1 MPRKVFSSQAYRHK
15 VVLVSGGCSGIG
27 RALPLRFARAGA
39 RLAILDLDQAAL
51 DSLVQHLRD
60 HLGGEALGLRCDVA
74 DADAV
79 ERAVALAVE
88 RFGGIDV
95 LVNNAGIT
103 HRGTFAETGLG
114 VFRKVMAV
122 NFFGAVHCTRAA
134 LPSLLERRGQIV
146 VLGSLTGFA
155 PLLYRSAYNASKHAL
170 HGLFDTLRMELE
182 GTGVSVTL
190 ACPGFTATDLRKNAL
205 VGDGS
210 VTRQPVQVL
219 GSQVAS
225 PVEVAEAIFQGAARR
240 RRLLVLSNVNWRA
253 RLLARFFPRL
263 FEKLLVPRL
272 SGLKPQP

>member
-1 MPRKVFSSQAYRHK
+1 MNQQR
-15 VVLVSGGCSGIG
+15 VVLVTGGMGGLGETISTKMVD
-27 RALPLRFARAGA
+27 AGY
-39 RLAILDLDQAAL
+39 RLAVTYSPGNKTHAEWVAQMKDRGYDILA
-51 DSLVQHLRD
+51 VP
-60 HLGGEALGLRCDVA
+60 CDVA
-74 DADAV
+74 DFDSCRSAV
-79 ERAVALAVE
+79 EDVQATLGPE
-88 RFGGIDV
+88 DV

-134 LPSLLERRGQIV
+134 LPSLLERHGQIV
-146 VLGSLTGFA
+146 VLSSLTGFA

>member
-1 MPRKVFSSQAYRHK
+1 
-15 VVLVSGGCSGIG
+15 
-27 RALPLRFARAGA
+27 
-39 RLAILDLDQAAL
+39 
-51 DSLVQHLRD
+51 
-60 HLGGEALGLRCDVA
+60 
-74 DADAV
+74 
-79 ERAVALAVE
+79 
-88 RFGGIDV
+88 
-95 LVNNAGIT
+95 
-103 HRGTFAETGLG
+103 
-114 VFRKVMAV
+114 MAV

-225 PVEVAEAIFQGAARR
+225 PVEVAEAIFQEPRGAGARWCCPTSTGGR
-240 RRLLVLSNVNWRA
+240 GCWRA
-253 RLLARFFPRL
+253 SFRVSSKSCWCRACRDSSRNPDGAQWAW
-263 FEKLLVPRL
+263 
-272 SGLKPQP
+272 SWASKPWLMSQ

>member
-1 MPRKVFSSQAYRHK
+1 M
-15 VVLVSGGCSGIG
+15 
-27 RALPLRFARAGA
+27 
-39 RLAILDLDQAAL
+39 
-51 DSLVQHLRD
+51 
-60 HLGGEALGLRCDVA
+60 
-74 DADAV
+74 
-79 ERAVALAVE
+79 
-88 RFGGIDV
+88 
-95 LVNNAGIT
+95 
-103 HRGTFAETGLG
+103 
-114 VFRKVMAV
+114 
-122 NFFGAVHCTRAA
+122 
-134 LPSLLERRGQIV
+134 
-146 VLGSLTGFA
+146 
-155 PLLYRSAYNASKHAL
+155 LYRSAYNASKHAL

-263 FEKLLVPRL
+263 FESCWCRACRDSSRNPDGAQWAW
-272 SGLKPQP
+272 SWASKPWLMSQ

>member
-1 MPRKVFSSQAYRHK
+1 MPRKVFSSQACHGGAGQRRLFRHRSRWRC
-15 VVLVSGGCSGIG
+15 VS
-27 RALPLRFARAGA
+27 PAGA

-114 VFRKVMAV
+114 FPQGHGGEL
-122 NFFGAVHCTRAA
+122 FGAVHCTRAA

-190 ACPGFTATDLRKNAL
+190 AAWIHCHRPAQERAGRRWFGDSPAGASAGQPGGIAGGGRRGDL
-205 VGDGS
+205 
-210 VTRQPVQVL
+210 P
-219 GSQVAS
+219 
-225 PVEVAEAIFQGAARR
+225 GAARR

>member
-1 MPRKVFSSQAYRHK
+1 
-15 VVLVSGGCSGIG
+15 
-27 RALPLRFARAGA
+27 
-39 RLAILDLDQAAL
+39 
-51 DSLVQHLRD
+51 
-60 HLGGEALGLRCDVA
+60 
-74 DADAV
+74 
-79 ERAVALAVE
+79 
-88 RFGGIDV
+88 
-95 LVNNAGIT
+95 
-103 HRGTFAETGLG
+103 
-114 VFRKVMAV
+114 MAV

-190 ACPGFTATDLRKNAL
+190 ACPGFTATDLRKSAL

-225 PVEVAEAIFQGAARR
+225 PVEAAEAIFQGAARR